1 MNSPESSL
9 PGTDRD
15 ATCCFTGH
23 RRLPEDCLPR
33 IAEKTSH
40 VVDVLIHSGYRWFIA
55 GGALGYDTLAEQI
68 VLDKKRENPDVRLIL
83 ALPCRD
89 QTKTWLRLPA
99 DRRSECLRE
108 YQRLK
113 GLADEVQYVNDF
125 YFEGCMRERNR
136 YMVEHSSF
144 CVACFDGS
152 LKSGAG
158 QTYRLAQK
166 AGLKIYNC
174 WE

>member
-9 PGTDRD
+9 PGTDRE

-23 RRLPEDCLPR
+23 RRLPEERLPR

-40 VVDVLIHSGYRWFIA
+40 VVDVLIRSGYRWFIA

-113 GLADEVQYVNDF
+113 DALSEAYSAWERAEEALAEAADD
-125 YFEGCMRERNR
+125 
-136 YMVEHSSF
+136 
-144 CVACFDGS
+144 
-152 LKSGAG
+152 
-158 QTYRLAQK
+158 
-166 AGLKIYNC
+166 
-174 WE
+174 